1 MSTALAYNEP
11 NRFSAGV
18 LALVVHLAFFIVLY
32 FGVHWQSQSSS
43 KFTVEMWDSLPNT
56 EVVPAH
62 EPTPTPPVQAPPPPK
77 IEPMPVAKPL
87 APVLPPVKAEI
98 EIREKKIKKKDA
110 EQKMIQADE
119 KKQKAEARAR
129 QDAALTAYTEKQ
141 EQKRRQAEQARQA
154 EQVRIRAEV
163 SAATQSQVDLY
174 QDRIRNK
181 IRSKMK
187 KVADVPDSAEAI
199 FAVTLLPDGMLMDDP
214 KLIKSSGIPAYDD
227 AAERAILLAEPL
239 PVPTD
244 IALQKMFRELKLS
257 IKP

>member
-1 MSTALAYNEP
+1 M
-11 NRFSAGV
+11 
-18 LALVVHLAFFIVLY
+18 
-32 FGVHWQSQSSS
+32 
-43 KFTVEMWDSLPNT
+43 
-56 EVVPAH
+56 PA
-62 EPTPTPPVQAPPPPK
+62 
-77 IEPMPVAKPL
+77 AKPV

-98 EIREKKIKKKDA
+98 QIREKKIKKNDA
-110 EQKMIQADE
+110 EQQMIQADE
-119 KKQKAEARAR
+119 KKQKAEARAK
-129 QDAALTAYTEKQ
+129 QDAALAAYTEKQ
-141 EQKRRQAEQARQA
+141 EMKRQQAEQARQA

-214 KLIKSSGIPAYDD
+214 KLIKSSGFPAYDD
-227 AAERAILLAEPL
+227 AAERAILFAEPL

>member
-11 NRFSAGV
+11 YRFSAGV

-32 FGVHWQSQSSS
+32 FGVHWQSQSSG

-62 EPTPTPPVQAPPPPK
+62 ETTPAPPVSAPPPK
-77 IEPMPVAKPL
+77 IEPTLVAKPV

-98 EIREKKIKKKDA
+98 EIREKKIRKKDA
-110 EQKMIQADE
+110 EQQMIQADE

-129 QDAALTAYTEKQ
+129 QDAALAAYTEKQ
-141 EQKRRQAEQARQA
+141 EQKRQQAEQARQA

-163 SAATQSQVDLY
+163 SAATQAQVDLY

-187 KVADVPDSAEAI
+187 KVADAPDSAEAI

-244 IALQKMFRELKLS
+244 IALQKLFRELKLS